1 MKELNPK
8 VLIFLALMVAVGLD
22 CAYADTQSAWKQEIS
37 LGYSQK
43 TGNTQNSQLSGT
55 YQGLRATESEEITL
69 KASTLYS
76 SQKKK
81 MDGQKHTGSAR
92 YAPNLADTD
101 WFVFAMTE
109 AEHDRFAAID
119 YRLVPAVGA
128 GYWFSNTRDWKASA
142 ELGLGYEYVKYTDNS
157 DEDNMAVIPRAY
169 FEKAVFE
176 KARISEELII
186 YPNLKNGQKYRARSE
201 TKFTNPLSEEMSM
214 RVSFIDEF
222 NTDPLGSAKKN
233 DTQLLLSLVYT
244 F

>member
-1 MKELNPK
+1 MKVRQIAVF
-8 VLIFLALMVAVGLD
+8 VLTLLVAGGLEAAYAGLD
-22 CAYADTQSAWKQEIS
+22 GGWKQEFS

-55 YQGLRATESEEITL
+55 YQGIRATESEEITL

-92 YAPNLADTD
+92 YAPNLGDTD

-109 AEHDRFAAID
+109 AEHDRFASID
-119 YRLVPAVGA
+119 YRLVPSIGT
-128 GYWFSNTRDWKASA
+128 GYWFSNTQDWKASA

-157 DEDNMAVIPRAY
+157 DEDNLALISRAY

-176 KARISEELII
+176 KSRISEELII
-186 YPNLKNGQKYRARSE
+186 YPNLKNSQKYRARSE
-201 TKFTNPLSEEMSM
+201 TKFTNPLSDAMSM

-222 NTDPLGSAKKN
+222 NTDPLGNAKKN